1 MDRNDNIQEAV
12 TAGIRHIGVSIYSSG
27 KIRDYLV
34 NKGFTVDT
42 ANSAV
47 EELISRRYID
57 DRRAG
62 RKVLLLRT
70 GTKQESKKGIYN
82 RLLSAGIASGIA
94 RDMISDLEEDSI
106 TCKELF
112 IANGIDSSSSEEE
125 KLKILKTA
133 LRRGY
138 SYELASKVLCCL

>member
-1 MDRNDNIQEAV
+1 MDHNDNIREAV
-12 TAGIRHIGVSIYSSG
+12 SLGIRHIGVSVYSSG
-27 KIRDYLV
+27 KIRDYLI
-34 NKGFTVDT
+34 NKGFTANT
-42 ANSAV
+42 AAIAV
-47 EELISRRYID
+47 EELISRKYID

-82 RLLSAGIASGIA
+82 RLLSAGIASDIA
-94 RDMISDLEEDSI
+94 RDLTNSLDSDDI

-112 IANGIDSSSSEEE
+112 ASHGIDSDSSEEE
-125 KLKILKTA
+125 KIKMIKTA

-138 SYELASKVLCCL
+138 SYELAYKVLCCL